1 MLFFNIYRKIF
12 FTQVFIESCFFIFF
26 SKKFLSSN
34 IFLSLFYLFL
44 WLVTCYIVGKFN
56 FYINNLSKAL
66 IHLITKSLLSLI
78 IFINIGL
85 IIFVFLKSLN
95 INLFNSE
102 QSFIAF
108 TNFFLISFFSQLIIV
123 FLKYKKQKNCKN
135 WIVINFKYFEKIKN
149 ERINK
154 KVFESNKFIDLNE
167 IKDIQNLEINK
178 FSGIII
184 DNNFLDELNQK
195 KIKLLKSLGL
205 EIFSMIKWSET
216 YMFRIPSELISDKF
230 LINEIL
236 YPKDKFLQYRVK
248 RAGEILLSILLLFL
262 SFPILISAGILIFLN
277 DKGPIFYTQIRT
289 GLNLSKIKVI
299 KLRTMCLNAEK
310 EGIQWS
316 YRNDKRITF
325 IGGILRKFR
334 IDEIP
339 QLILV
344 IKGEMSLIGPRPERP
359 EIDAVLKEHIKGYE
373 NRYSILPGLSG
384 WAQINYPYGASI
396 NDSKNKLSYD
406 LYYLRNYSI
415 FLDFIILFKTIKLV
429 FNAKGSS
436 PDKN

>member
-85 IIFVFLKSLN
+85 IIFVFLKLLN

-135 WIVINFKYFEKIKN
+135 WMVINFKYFEKIKN

-216 YMFRIPSELISDKF
+216 YMFRIPSELISD
-230 LINEIL
+230 
-236 YPKDKFLQYRVK
+236 
-248 RAGEILLSILLLFL
+248 
-262 SFPILISAGILIFLN
+262 N
-277 DKGPIFYTQIRT
+277 DF
-289 GLNLSKIKVI
+289 N
-299 KLRTMCLNAEK
+299 
-310 EGIQWS
+310 
-316 YRNDKRITF
+316 
-325 IGGILRKFR
+325 
-334 IDEIP
+334 
-339 QLILV
+339 
-344 IKGEMSLIGPRPERP
+344 SL
-359 EIDAVLKEHIKGYE
+359 K
-373 NRYSILPGLSG
+373 
-384 WAQINYPYGASI
+384 
-396 NDSKNKLSYD
+396 
-406 LYYLRNYSI
+406 
-415 FLDFIILFKTIKLV
+415 
-429 FNAKGSS
+429 
-436 PDKN
+436 